1 VPLTVKA
8 VIESE
13 QEQQDVMEIMTKNI
27 SAGGIA
33 GSFHHS
39 LLFNEKD
46 SVVVRLSLPNREG
59 ALQHLE
65 LKGEVV
71 RITAPTSCKV
81 GQLSIKFMDMEK
93 QTKEMMIRY
102 TLKRQLDLRRKGL
115 L

>member
-1 VPLTVKA
+1 MR
-8 VIESE
+8 E
-13 QEQQDVMEIMTKNI
+13 
-27 SAGGIA
+27 
-33 GSFHHS
+33 
-39 LLFNEKD
+39 LL
-46 SVVVRLSLPNREG
+46 
-59 ALQHLE
+59 QYLE

-93 QTKEMMIRY
+93 QTKEIMIRY